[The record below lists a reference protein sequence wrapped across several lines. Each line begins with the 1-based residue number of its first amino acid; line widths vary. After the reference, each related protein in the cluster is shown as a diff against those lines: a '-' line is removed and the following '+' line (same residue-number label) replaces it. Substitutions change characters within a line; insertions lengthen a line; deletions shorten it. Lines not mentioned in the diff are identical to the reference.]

1 MVENKMNLQV
11 KCLKS
16 DNGREYIDDDFKWYQ
31 SKNEIKMTKTIL
43 RKSQQNGVAARMN
56 KTLNEYAESMRIHA
70 GLPNTFWVDLV
81 NTTTHLINRGPLVS
95 LDSEY
100 LKRFGVAKR

>member
-16 DNGREYIDDDFKWYQ
+16 DNGREYIDDDFKWYY
-31 SKNEIKMTKTIL
+31 SKNGIKMTKTIL

-81 NTTTHLINRGPLVS
+81 NTTTHLINRGPLVP